1 MKYLPFLLMLII
13 GSCSPPGKEKVI
25 GNLDSTSINSTTTV
39 DDDSTSGKAIIDAIP
54 PVEQIDPADEK
65 PKLAPKVYAN
75 KRFRDVTVEKI
86 AANKYRVKGKG
97 QIFEAAFSWVV
108 EDGHNELKQGH
119 EMTDAGAPEWGNFN
133 FVVEVA
139 KQRPNSTLHLII
151 YETSAKDGSRQY
163 LLPIKLE

>member
-1 MKYLPFLLMLII
+1 
-13 GSCSPPGKEKVI
+13 V
-25 GNLDSTSINSTTTV
+25 NTTTPV
-39 DDDSTSGKAIIDAIP
+39 EDDSTSSKEINDSIKP
-54 PVEQIDPADEK
+54 TVEQINPADEK
-65 PKLAPKVYAN
+65 PKLVPKVYAN

-119 EMTDAGAPEWGNFN
+119 VMTDAGAPEWGNFN

-139 KQRPNSTLHLII
+139 KQRSNSTLHLIL
-151 YETSAKDGSRQY
+151 YETSAKDGSRQH